1 MLFIEHA
8 DSDSATIHNQE
19 HSMALELIPLCTATV
34 TPVVAADLGI
44 TPAGRRL
51 MVTIREVVCVGER
64 IRAHLKEGVSA
75 GDWMIVGPDGTALI
89 DIRLTLET
97 EDGALIYVEYQG
109 RRDFS
114 QVYEG
119 VDAPVYIAPRFETSD
134 ERYSWLNKIQAVG
147 KGLVDG
153 DSRIYEIY
161 EVR

>member
-1 MLFIEHA
+1 
-8 DSDSATIHNQE
+8 
-19 HSMALELIPLCTATV
+19 MALELIPLCTATV

-44 TPAGRRL
+44 TPAGRRF

-64 IRAHLKEGVSA
+64 VRAHLKEGVSA

-97 EDGALIYVEYQG
+97 DDGALIYVVYQG

-114 QVYEG
+114 QVYDG

-153 DSRIYEIY
+153 DSRVYEIY

>member
-1 MLFIEHA
+1 
-8 DSDSATIHNQE
+8 
-19 HSMALELIPLCTATV
+19 MALELIPLCTVTV
-34 TPVVAADLGI
+34 TPVLAADLGI
-44 TPAGRRL
+44 TPVGRRL
-51 MVTIREVVCVGER
+51 MVTIRAVECVGER
-64 IRAHLKEGVSA
+64 IRAHLKAGVSA
-75 GDWMIVGPDGTALI
+75 GDWMIIGPDGTALI

-97 EDGALIYVEYQG
+97 DDGALIHVEYQG
-109 RRDFS
+109 RRDFT

-119 VDAPVYIAPRFETSD
+119 IDAPVYIAPRFETSD